1 MSHLPLFPFSHHIAG
16 VKKKKDLKREKEKA
30 MEDSITETEL
40 KTGTEDFNQMDD
52 DEVMKPSESTE
63 QRKEEEE
70 EEGSK
75 RSGGIINHLISNL
88 VTPSSP
94 RSPRGVDNVFSATT
108 EADYK
113 EDEEKKSGEDVEMGG
128 GIINNFISN
137 IFHSSST
144 EGDQVKENHNNTEG
158 VTDVEERKNQD
169 HEEVEVNGG
178 SGGGIINNLIT
189 NLFHQNGSDGS
200 QEAGVEKEKKS
211 EAEEEEHDKAL
222 SSEGNGEHVKMEEEK
237 SNGGII
243 SNLVSNLE
251 ENYDPGNDE
260 ASIMIHSI
268 IHD

>member
-1 MSHLPLFPFSHHIAG
+1 
-16 VKKKKDLKREKEKA
+16 

-52 DEVMKPSESTE
+52 DKVMKSSTE
-63 QRKEEEE
+63 QRKQEEE

-75 RSGGIINHLISNL
+75 RSGGIVNHLISNL

-94 RSPRGVDNVFSATT
+94 RLPRGLSNGFSATT

-113 EDEEKKSGEDVEMGG
+113 EDEENKSSVDVEMGG

-137 IFHSSST
+137 IFHSSSA
-144 EGDQVKENHNNTEG
+144 EGDHGEVKENHNNTEG
-158 VTDVEERKNQD
+158 VTDVEEREVQE
-169 HEEVEVNGG
+169 HIEVEVNGG

-189 NLFHQNGSDGS
+189 NLFHQNESDGS
-200 QEAGVEKEKKS
+200 QEAGVEMEKKS
-211 EAEEEEHDKAL
+211 EAEEEVHDNA

>member
-1 MSHLPLFPFSHHIAG
+1 
-16 VKKKKDLKREKEKA
+16 

-52 DEVMKPSESTE
+52 DEVMKPSTE
-63 QRKEEEE
+63 QSKQEEE

-75 RSGGIINHLISNL
+75 RSGGIVNHLISNL

-94 RSPRGVDNVFSATT
+94 RLPRGLSNGFSATT

-113 EDEEKKSGEDVEMGG
+113 EDEENKSSVDVEMGG

-137 IFHSSST
+137 IFQSST
-144 EGDQVKENHNNTEG
+144 TEVDQGEVKENHNNVEG
-158 VTDVEERKNQD
+158 VTDVEERKDQE
-169 HEEVEVNGG
+169 HIEVEVNGG

-189 NLFHQNGSDGS
+189 NLFHQNESDGS
-200 QEAGVEKEKKS
+200 QEAGVEKEKKR
-211 EAEEEEHDKAL
+211 EAEEEVHDKAL
-222 SSEGNGEHVKMEEEK
+222 SGEGNGEHVKMEEEK

-251 ENYDPGNDE
+251 ENYDPENDE

>member
-1 MSHLPLFPFSHHIAG
+1 
-16 VKKKKDLKREKEKA
+16 

-52 DEVMKPSESTE
+52 GEVMKPSTE
-63 QRKEEEE
+63 QSKQEEE

-75 RSGGIINHLISNL
+75 RSGGIVNHLISNL

-94 RSPRGVDNVFSATT
+94 RLPRGLSNGFSATT

-113 EDEEKKSGEDVEMGG
+113 EDEENNSSVDVEMGG

-137 IFHSSST
+137 IFQSST
-144 EGDQVKENHNNTEG
+144 AEGDQGEMKENHNNIEG
-158 VTDVEERKNQD
+158 VTDVEERKDQE
-169 HEEVEVNGG
+169 HMEVEVSAG

-189 NLFHQNGSDGS
+189 NLFHQNESNGS
-200 QEAGVEKEKKS
+200 QEAGVGKEKTS
-211 EAEEEEHDKAL
+211 EAEGVHDKAL